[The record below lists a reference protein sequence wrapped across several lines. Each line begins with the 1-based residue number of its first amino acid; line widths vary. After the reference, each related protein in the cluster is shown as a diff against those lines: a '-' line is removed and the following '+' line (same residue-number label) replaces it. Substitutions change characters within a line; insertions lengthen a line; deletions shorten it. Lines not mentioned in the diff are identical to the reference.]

1 MLEKFTFNSK
11 MQFSI
16 FLSDDVSPYFPQPN
30 SITRL
35 KGNMISL
42 RPPGQACMEHVSPC
56 SFLLKNTEF
65 FLILSFLKY
74 LLHTMSVMS
83 FLENLPREE
92 TYESRRSEEEDKVN
106 SIARDAVQ
114 ETNYGGIVSREIN
127 QIWYLLHLVHITAD

>member
-1 MLEKFTFNSK
+1 
-11 MQFSI
+11 
-16 FLSDDVSPYFPQPN
+16 
-30 SITRL
+30 
-35 KGNMISL
+35 
-42 RPPGQACMEHVSPC
+42 MEHVSPC

-92 TYESRRSEEEDKVN
+92 TYESRRSEEEDQVN